1 MTPPPKPTSLE
12 MLYAQAQEDPF
23 YLANPQLLDTVCF
36 DTGVKGEHLVIKS
49 TIDNEVPTPAS
60 VTFFGEVSRSFC
72 QVSPY
77 GSYNPERNPFNDD
90 VTKAKIK
97 MQIRR
102 VTNPRFKH
110 LFENDWDKY
119 LDAVTAIH
127 HLAYDDSDLPQE
139 LGTPIKENEIAIQH
153 SIFSVSHSVCH
164 VKPLSLSYR

>member
-12 MLYAQAQEDPF
+12 TLYAQAQEDPF

-77 GSYNPERNPFNDD
+77 GSYNPERNPFNISGVAFDASINAYRVFGCSGSVPDD
-90 VTKAKIK
+90 GKDVI
-97 MQIRR
+97 I
-102 VTNPRFKH
+102 
-110 LFENDWDKY
+110 FEEDGY
-119 LDAVTAIH
+119 
-127 HLAYDDSDLPQE
+127 
-139 LGTPIKENEIAIQH
+139 
-153 SIFSVSHSVCH
+153 
-164 VKPLSLSYR
+164 